1 MGPNPGTGALFVAQN
16 YTSRDIYNQLYSEIM
31 SLQRKPGAVLRENA
45 LCEEFG
51 VSRTPIR
58 SVLQELRI
66 AGLIEVTPYKST
78 HVTRLDFDTISQQIY
93 LRVAVETAVLLDFC
107 ELCTPE
113 QVEQLK
119 ARNNALRR
127 LVAQPDPA
135 PEVFY
140 HLDSC
145 LHEYWFT
152 ATGKDQLWELIQT
165 NQNSYSRF
173 RMLDLVEARNFQE
186 IVEEHDALLQAIA
199 DKDTDRVK
207 ALCSRHLYGGVTRL
221 GQELSTKFADYF
233 VPGTRWPDPVHK

>member
-1 MGPNPGTGALFVAQN
+1 MAQN

-78 HVTRLDFDTISQQIY
+78 NVTRLDFNTISQQIY

-107 ELCTPE
+107 EFCTPE

-119 ARNNALRR
+119 GRNNALRR
-127 LVAQPDPA
+127 LIAQPNPA
-135 PEVFY
+135 PDAFY
-140 HLDSC
+140 HLDGC

-173 RMLDLVEARNFQE
+173 RMLDLVEARNFGQ
-186 IVEEHDALLQAIA
+186 IVDEHEALLQAIA

-221 GQELSTKFADYF
+221 GHELPTRFADYF
-233 VPGTRWPDPVHK
+233 VPGTRWPEPAHKKEET

>member
-1 MGPNPGTGALFVAQN
+1 MAQN
-16 YTSRDIYNQLYSEIM
+16 YTSRDIYNQLYREIM

-78 HVTRLDFDTISQQIY
+78 NVTRLDFNTISQQIY

-107 ELCTPE
+107 EFCTPE

-119 ARNNALRR
+119 GRNNALRR
-127 LVAQPDPA
+127 LIAQPNPA
-135 PEVFY
+135 PDAFY
-140 HLDSC
+140 HLDGC

-173 RMLDLVEARNFQE
+173 RMLDLVEARNFGQ
-186 IVEEHDALLQAIA
+186 IVDEHEALLQAIA

-221 GQELSTKFADYF
+221 GHELPTKFADYF
-233 VPGTRWPDPVHK
+233 VPGTRWPEPAHKKEET

>member
-1 MGPNPGTGALFVAQN
+1 MAQN

-78 HVTRLDFDTISQQIY
+78 NVTRLDFNTISQQIY

-107 ELCTPE
+107 EFCTPE

-119 ARNNALRR
+119 GCNNALRR
-127 LVAQPDPA
+127 LIAQPNPA
-135 PEVFY
+135 PDAFY
-140 HLDSC
+140 HLDGC

-173 RMLDLVEARNFQE
+173 RMLDLVEARNFGQ
-186 IVEEHDALLQAIA
+186 IVDEHEALLQAIA

-221 GQELSTKFADYF
+221 GHELPTKFADYF
-233 VPGTRWPDPVHK
+233 VPGTRWPEPAHKKEET

>member
-1 MGPNPGTGALFVAQN
+1 MAQN

-78 HVTRLDFDTISQQIY
+78 HVTRLDFNTISQQIY

-107 ELCTPE
+107 EFCTPE

-119 ARNNALRR
+119 GRNNALRR
-127 LVAQPDPA
+127 LIAQPNPA
-135 PEVFY
+135 PDAFY
-140 HLDSC
+140 HLDGC

-173 RMLDLVEARNFQE
+173 RMLDLVEARNFGQ
-186 IVEEHDALLQAIA
+186 IVDEHEALLQAIA

-221 GQELSTKFADYF
+221 GHELPTKFADYF
-233 VPGTRWPDPVHK
+233 VPGTRWPEPAHKKEEA

>member
-1 MGPNPGTGALFVAQN
+1 MAQN

-78 HVTRLDFDTISQQIY
+78 NVTRLDFNTISQQIY

-107 ELCTPE
+107 EFCTPE

-119 ARNNALRR
+119 GRNNALRR
-127 LVAQPDPA
+127 LIAQPNPA
-135 PEVFY
+135 PDAFY
-140 HLDSC
+140 HLDGC

-165 NQNSYSRF
+165 NQNNYSRF
-173 RMLDLVEARNFQE
+173 RMLDLVEARNFGQ
-186 IVEEHDALLQAIA
+186 IVDEHEALLQAIA

-221 GQELSTKFADYF
+221 GHELPTKFADYF
-233 VPGTRWPDPVHK
+233 VPGTRWPEPAHKKEET

>member
-1 MGPNPGTGALFVAQN
+1 MAQN
-16 YTSRDIYNQLYSEIM
+16 YTSRDIYNQLYNEIM
-31 SLQRKPGAVLRENA
+31 LLQRKPGAVLRENA

-107 ELCTPE
+107 EICTPE
-113 QVEQLK
+113 QLEQLK
-119 ARNNALRR
+119 GRNNALRR
-127 LVAQPDPA
+127 LTVQAAPA

-173 RMLDLVEARNFQE
+173 RMLDLVEARNFEE
-186 IVEEHDALLQAIA
+186 IVAEHDALLQAIA

-221 GQELSTKFADYF
+221 GHELPTKFADYF
-233 VPGTRWPDPVHK
+233 VPGTRWPDPAHKKEATDSL

>member
-1 MGPNPGTGALFVAQN
+1 
-16 YTSRDIYNQLYSEIM
+16 M

-78 HVTRLDFDTISQQIY
+78 NVTRLDFNTISQQIY

-107 ELCTPE
+107 EFCTPE

-119 ARNNALRR
+119 GRNNALRR
-127 LVAQPDPA
+127 LIAQPNPA
-135 PEVFY
+135 PDAFY
-140 HLDSC
+140 HLDGC

-173 RMLDLVEARNFQE
+173 RMLDLVEARNFGQ
-186 IVEEHDALLQAIA
+186 IVDEHEALLQAIA

-221 GQELSTKFADYF
+221 GHELPTKFADYF
-233 VPGTRWPDPVHK
+233 VPGTRWPEPAHKKEET

>member
-1 MGPNPGTGALFVAQN
+1 MTQN
-16 YTSRDIYNQLYSEIM
+16 YTSRDIYKKLYSEIM
-31 SLQRKPGAVLRENA
+31 SLQRKPGAILRENA

-107 ELCTPE
+107 DLCTPG
-113 QVEQLK
+113 QLEQLQ

-127 LVAQPDPA
+127 LIAQPDPA
-135 PEVFY
+135 PEAFY
-140 HLDSC
+140 HLDGC

-152 ATGKDQLWELIQT
+152 ATGKDQLWKLIQT

-173 RMLDLVEARNFQE
+173 RMLDLVEARNFEE
-186 IVEEHDALLQAIA
+186 IVVEHDALLKAIA
-199 DKDTDRVK
+199 EKDADQVRAV
-207 ALCSRHLYGGVTRL
+207 CSKHLYGGVTRL
-221 GQELSTKFADYF
+221 GQELPTKFADYF
-233 VPGTRWPDPVHK
+233 VPGTRWPDPAHRKDEASQT

>member
-1 MGPNPGTGALFVAQN
+1 MAQN

-78 HVTRLDFDTISQQIY
+78 NVTRLDFNTISQQIY

-107 ELCTPE
+107 EFCTPE

-119 ARNNALRR
+119 GRNNALRR
-127 LVAQPDPA
+127 LIAQPNPA
-135 PEVFY
+135 PDAFY
-140 HLDSC
+140 HLDGC

-173 RMLDLVEARNFQE
+173 RMLDLVEARNFGQ
-186 IVEEHDALLQAIA
+186 IVDEHEALLQAIA

-221 GQELSTKFADYF
+221 GHELPTKFADYF
-233 VPGTRWPDPVHK
+233 VPGTRWPEPTHKKEET

>member
-1 MGPNPGTGALFVAQN
+1 MAQN

-107 ELCTPE
+107 EFCTPE

-119 ARNNALRR
+119 GRNNALRR
-127 LVAQPDPA
+127 LIAQPNPA
-135 PEVFY
+135 PDAFY
-140 HLDSC
+140 HLDGC

-173 RMLDLVEARNFQE
+173 RMLDLVEARNFGQ
-186 IVEEHDALLQAIA
+186 IVDEHDALLQAIA

-221 GQELSTKFADYF
+221 GHELPTKFADYF
-233 VPGTRWPDPVHK
+233 VPDTHWPEPAHKKEEA

>member
-1 MGPNPGTGALFVAQN
+1 MTQN
-16 YTSRDIYNQLYSEIM
+16 YTSRDIYNQLYNEIM

-113 QVEQLK
+113 QMEQLHT
-119 ARNNALRR
+119 RNNALRR
-127 LVAQPDPA
+127 LTLQPDPA
-135 PEVFY
+135 PEAFY
-140 HLDSC
+140 HLDGC

-173 RMLDLVEARNFQE
+173 RMLDLVEARNFDE
-186 IVEEHDALLQAIA
+186 IVSEHDDLLRAIA
-199 DKDTDRVK
+199 ARDTAQVRD
-207 ALCSRHLYGGVTRL
+207 LCSKHLYGGVTRL
-221 GQELSTKFADYF
+221 GQELPTKFADYF
-233 VPGTRWPDPVHK
+233 VPGTHWPDPVHKKEEAGQA

>member
-1 MGPNPGTGALFVAQN
+1 MAQN

-78 HVTRLDFDTISQQIY
+78 HVTRLDFNTISQQIY

-107 ELCTPE
+107 EFCTPE

-119 ARNNALRR
+119 GRNNALRR
-127 LVAQPDPA
+127 LIAQPNPA
-135 PEVFY
+135 PDAFY
-140 HLDSC
+140 HLDGC

-173 RMLDLVEARNFQE
+173 RMLDLVEARNFGQ
-186 IVEEHDALLQAIA
+186 IVDEHEALLQAIA

-221 GQELSTKFADYF
+221 GHELPTKFADYF
-233 VPGTRWPDPVHK
+233 VPGTRWPEPAHKKEET